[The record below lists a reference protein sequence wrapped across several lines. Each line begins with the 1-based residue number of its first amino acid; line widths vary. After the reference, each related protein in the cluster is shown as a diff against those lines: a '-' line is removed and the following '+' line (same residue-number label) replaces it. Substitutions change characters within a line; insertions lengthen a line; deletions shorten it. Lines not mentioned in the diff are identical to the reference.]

1 MMTTDAARPSPRT
14 RPRTSVRAR
23 RIPLFGLLA
32 AQGLS
37 LAGNAITMIVV
48 PLYVL
53 HVTGSVLATGVAGV
67 FATVPVIIGGALGGV
82 LVDRI
87 GFQLAGIIADLA
99 SGLTVVAIPVLA
111 ATVGLPFGAL
121 LALVFLSGLLDTP
134 GNTAKAAL
142 LPDLAEAADVQ
153 LTRATGAQSAISR
166 TATMV
171 GAALAALSVV
181 WLGPLNSLLLDAA
194 TFAVS
199 AALLWGCVPRAA
211 GRSAAAARAEA
222 AARVTEDA
230 AAAGPDAESMR
241 PAGYWRELGDGIRF
255 LASTPLIRNLV
266 LMIVITNCF
275 DAAGM
280 TVIFPVYA
288 RTISPDGA
296 PFGAMV
302 AIFAFGALAGASLF
316 GWFGHRLP
324 RRGTLV
330 VCFLLAGAPPYLA
343 MAAGLP
349 VPAVFA
355 VFGLAGLAAGS
366 INPMLSTVLFGR
378 IPRGMRARV
387 LGALTTGVSAGMPV
401 GSFLGG
407 LAVSEA
413 GLAPTLLAIGGCYA
427 AVTLS
432 PLVGRSWRALDARP
446 GSVPV
451 PVPAGQVEPVS
462 RA

>member
-1 MMTTDAARPSPRT
+1 MMTTDAARPAART
-14 RPRTSVRAR
+14 GPRTSVRAQ
-23 RIPLFGLLA
+23 IPLFGLLA

-37 LAGNAITMIVV
+37 LAGSAITMIVV

-53 HVTGSVLATGVAGV
+53 HDTGSVLATGVAGV

-87 GFQLAGIIADLA
+87 GFRLAGIIADLA

-111 ATVGLPFGAL
+111 ATVGLPFWAL
-121 LALVFLSGLLDTP
+121 LALVFLSGLLATP
-134 GNTAKAAL
+134 GNKAKAAL
-142 LPDLAEAADVQ
+142 LPDAAEAADVQ

-171 GAALAALSVV
+171 GASLAALSVL

-199 AALLWGCVPRAA
+199 AVLLWGCVPRAA
-211 GRSAAAARAEA
+211 GRSVAVPPPAAGEA
-222 AARVTEDA
+222 AARVTGDA
-230 AAAGPDAESMR
+230 AVAGADADSM
-241 PAGYWRELGDGIRF
+241 PSAGYWRELGDGIRF

-275 DAAGM
+275 DAAGL

-288 RTISPDGA
+288 RTVSPDGA

-349 VPAVFA
+349 VPVVFA

-366 INPMLSTVLFGR
+366 INPMLSTVLFER

-407 LAVSEA
+407 LAVSQA
-413 GLAPTLLAIGGCYA
+413 GLAPTLLVIGGCYA

-432 PLVGRSWRALDARP
+432 PLVGKSWRALDAAA
-446 GSVPV
+446 V
-451 PVPAGQVEPVS
+451 PVPAEQVEPAS